1 MSESVT
7 YTAADVTD
15 GNLAVPGSA
24 AVDFTGD
31 PSAGCVVGTPP
42 AAPGFIVT
50 PYATGFVAENI
61 GVFSNVNF
69 GCAGVAGIAFDSSGN
84 LYANDEVNGN
94 LYKFAPGG
102 GVAGP
107 GTQVNGT
114 SIGEGLTGLVFDSSG
129 NLFASRSVTGG
140 NFNTGVVLQ
149 INPSNGDVIQTVSS
163 GLTCSTVLSVDPLS
177 QDLFTDDTC
186 SGSGS
191 DNASIFRISDPSGA
205 SPTTSVYATLT
216 GTPNA
221 TLAFAP
227 GGTIYAWAFS
237 GGVPQITQ
245 VSGTNGPATPTVSPL
260 GGVQLANLGLL
271 AAGTGEGTSLIANPF
286 VNNATHRDQQ
296 C

>member
-1 MSESVT
+1 M
-7 YTAADVTD
+7 
-15 GNLAVPGSA
+15 
-24 AVDFTGD
+24 DFTRR

-50 PYATGFVAENI
+50 PYATGFPAENI
-61 GVFSNVNF
+61 GIFSNVNF
-69 GCAGVAGIAFDSSGN
+69 GCAGVSGIAFDSSGN

-94 LYKFAPGG
+94 MYKFPSGG

-107 GTQVNGT
+107 GTQVNST
-114 SIGEGLTGLVFDSSG
+114 SLGEGLTGLVFDSSG
-129 NLFASRSVTGG
+129 HLFVSRSVTGG

-149 INPSNGDVIQTVSS
+149 INPSNGEVIQTVSS

-177 QDLFTDDTC
+177 EDLFTDDSC
-186 SGSGS
+186 SGNGS

-227 GGTIYAWAFS
+227 GGTIYAWALS
-237 GGVPQITQ
+237 GGIPQITE

-271 AAGTGEGTSLIANPF
+271 AAGTGEGTIANRKPLREQCE
-286 VNNATHRDQQ
+286 HRDQQ